1 MSTYFYD
8 DSSGHTYR
16 VVLEH
21 QRHRAAAIAALH
33 LTNRQPP
40 IDPPPVV
47 AQASPVGDG
56 QPIQIFASDTIAV
69 REAVKVT
76 VTPAP
81 VDIRVTPIT
90 GKLTV
95 TGSLPVVHAVGTVTP
110 TRGSGRTI
118 VNQVR
123 AISFFIPKTIREPF
137 FGDLLESMA
146 EMDAEG
152 YSPREVRWAAIS
164 QIALLLMK
172 LVWSMRRPRS

>member
-1 MSTYFYD
+1 MSTYFYG

-16 VVLEH
+16 VVLENH
-21 QRHRAAAIAALH
+21 RFRAAAIAALH

-56 QPIQIFASDTIAV
+56 QPIQIFAADAIAV
-69 REAVKVT
+69 SEAEHVT

-81 VDIRVTPIT
+81 VDFRLTPIT

-95 TGSLPVVHAVGTVTP
+95 TGSPPIIHGVGTVTP
-110 TRGSGRTI
+110 AGGSGRTI

-123 AISFFIPKTIREPF
+123 ALSFFIPKTIGEPF
-137 FGDLLESMA
+137 FGDLLESLA

-152 YSPREVRWAAIS
+152 YSPRAIRWAAIS
-164 QIALLLMK
+164 NIALLLMK
-172 LVWSMRRPRS
+172 LVWTMKRQRS